1 MDKERGR
8 GHHEEFDD
16 ETLLLYIVL
25 SNLPN
30 YVKRELMERL
40 DNKDK

>member
-8 GHHEEFDD
+8 GHHEELDD

-30 YVKRELMERL
+30 YVKRALMERL
-40 DNKDK
+40 DNKDG